1 MLARQGLVP
10 AATDDKVCQGGLGL
24 TKKEEKA
31 VERFRTLHQE
41 RLALSAS
48 EAPKPNSPGLPL
60 GSYLDSCQGC
70 SLHQDTLTCTH
81 CNMHNTAPASSA
93 LVVASCA
100 GAPVDNI
107 QGSLRCS
114 PRPNALDIP
123 QGGYQHS
130 CLGCAV
136 RGGGASRKLECTD
149 CETASGG
156 RVAAG
161 FELARCPPPYALDNN
176 NGNLVC
182 HRCVLIFARV
192 HVKMRAMMTFKSCTG
207 VQWAPEPAGATA
219 RQLFAVM
226 PRLPHGCACWRVE
239 MRPLHGRSGPANGY
253 RLAMPW
259 GRRG

>member
-1 MLARQGLVP
+1 MAEQTHAISLKRQCGSRSDSWTPGDEAEVLGRQGLVP

-136 RGGGASRKLECTD
+136 RGGGASRKLEFTD
-149 CETASGG
+149 CETASGALRRAVSVRARIPG
-156 RVAAG
+156 RCPMLSHSG
-161 FELARCPPPYALDNN
+161 FFQSRTTRTTLARCRFRRPTTRFGTRGAAKLKHAMWP
-176 NGNLVC
+176 
-182 HRCVLIFARV
+182 FASRR
-192 HVKMRAMMTFKSCTG
+192 HG
-207 VQWAPEPAGATA
+207 
-219 RQLFAVM
+219 
-226 PRLPHGCACWRVE
+226 LP
-239 MRPLHGRSGPANGY
+239 
-253 RLAMPW
+253 
-259 GRRG
+259 RRGLM